1 MKYLKQYAL
10 TSILFSFF
18 ILTSCSKDPQP
29 INFGVDDC
37 DYCKMTISDTRFGAE
52 IVTDKGRIYKFD
64 DVVCA
69 KGFLNDEVITEKQV
83 HSLWFVDFVEN
94 EILVNA
100 DSSVLIYNE
109 ELKSPMASSIAA
121 FGSEKGLEEY
131 QSQFNGQILK
141 WEDYLKSQ

>member
-1 MKYLKQYAL
+1 MNFFKQYVL
-10 TSILFSFF
+10 TSILFSFL

-69 KGFLNDEVITEKQV
+69 KGFLNDEIIAEEQV
-83 HSLWFVDFVEN
+83 HSIWFVDFMEN
-94 EILVNA
+94 ETLVNA

-109 ELKSPMASSIAA
+109 ELKSPMASNIAA
-121 FGSEKGLEEY
+121 FGNELSLKEY
-131 QSQFNGQILK
+131 QSQFKGQILK

>member
-1 MKYLKQYAL
+1 MNFFKQYVL
-10 TSILFSFF
+10 TSILTSFL

-64 DVVCA
+64 DVSCA
-69 KGFLNDEVITEKQV
+69 KGFLKDEIITEEQV

-94 EILVNA
+94 ETLVNA

-109 ELKSPMASSIAA
+109 ELKSPMASNIAA
-121 FGSEKGLEEY
+121 FGNENSLKEY
-131 QSQFNGQILK
+131 QSQFKGQILK